1 MIAGHPGRITLK
13 DLQLVAKQAV
23 GFFACILGNITRGED
38 KVRLAMV
45 PENLSNHG
53 IQAVPRIDTQQ
64 PTRRIGH
71 QVRVSQL

>member
-1 MIAGHPGRITLK
+1 MITGHPGRVTLK
-13 DLQLVAKQAV
+13 DVQFVAKQAV
-23 GFFACILGNITRGED
+23 GFFARVLGNITRSED
-38 KVRLAMV
+38 QVRLAMV

-53 IQAVPRIDTQQ
+53 IEAIPRIDTQQ